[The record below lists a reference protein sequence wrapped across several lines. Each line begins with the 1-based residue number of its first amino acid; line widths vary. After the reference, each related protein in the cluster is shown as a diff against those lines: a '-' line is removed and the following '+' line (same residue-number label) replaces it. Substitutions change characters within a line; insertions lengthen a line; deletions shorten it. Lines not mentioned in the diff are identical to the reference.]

1 MNSTVIIPNPE
12 PDNILDVLKDI
23 ADALWSIEEQ
33 LNYLTESA
41 QYMSGECAI
50 MGRDYKKDPLTPS
63 ELSQFMREF
72 RAAAPRKTPL
82 QNTHP
87 T

>member
-23 ADALWSIEEQ
+23 ASALWSIEEQ
-33 LNYLTESA
+33 LQYITESA
-41 QYMSGECAI
+41 SYMSGECAI
-50 MGRDYKKDPLTPS
+50 PGRDYKHEPLTPS
-63 ELSQFMREF
+63 ELAQFMREF

-82 QNTHP
+82 H
-87 T
+87 